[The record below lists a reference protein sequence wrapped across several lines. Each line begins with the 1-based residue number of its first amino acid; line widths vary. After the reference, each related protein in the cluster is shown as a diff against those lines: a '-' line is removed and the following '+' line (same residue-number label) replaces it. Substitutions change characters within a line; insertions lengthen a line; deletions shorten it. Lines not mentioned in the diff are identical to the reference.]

1 VNGEVEPPGY
11 EAPLDDF
18 ETKATAGKQ

>member
-1 VNGEVEPPGY
+1 MTVDPPGY

-18 ETKATAGKQ
+18 ERKRTVGSQ